1 MAAATNVRETDVR
14 ALADIVNADRSDL
27 PSQGLPPS
35 LLADLARQVRC
46 DTLAFGRFDAVQ
58 QQTDSKQL
66 MTDGGQLVAD
76 PSFPVNWE
84 HYWHCQLCSHPDRS
98 GDLRSVVKI
107 ADFYSTRQ
115 WHGVGTRCGIN
126 RPFGFERALMLT
138 LPVPSRPKSAG
149 DGTMRLFFFRGRGSD
164 FSERD
169 RDVLTLLRPH
179 LHRAFLEAEG
189 RRHPVPRLTPRQ
201 EELLRHVAV
210 GHTNARIARLLGIT
224 EGTVHI
230 HLENI
235 YAKLNVSSRVAAV
248 NLAFPAGLARLSE

>member
-1 MAAATNVRETDVR
+1 MTAATSVRDGDVR
-14 ALADIVNADRSDL
+14 ALADLVNADRTDL
-27 PSQGLPPS
+27 PVEGLPPS
-35 LLADLARQVRC
+35 LLADLARLVRC
-46 DTLAFGRFDAVQ
+46 DAIAFGRLDAATQ
-58 QQTDSKQL
+58 QIDSAQL
-66 MTDGGQLVAD
+66 MTDGGRLVD
-76 PSFPVNWE
+76 NPVFPVNWQ
-84 HYWHCQLCSHPDRS
+84 HYWHCQLCSHPDRT
-98 GDLRSVVKI
+98 GDARSVVMV

-115 WHGVGTRCGIN
+115 WHGIGTRCGIN
-126 RPFGFERALMLT
+126 RPMGFEHALMLT
-138 LPVPSRPKSAG
+138 LPAPSRPEPASG
-149 DGTMRLFFFRGRGSD
+149 GTMRLFLLRGAGSD

-169 RDVLTLLRPH
+169 RDALTLLRPH

-201 EELLRHVAV
+201 EELLRHVAA
-210 GHTNARIARLLGIT
+210 GHTNARIARQLGIT